1 MTRAVEVAD
10 HRAWYPLVLIFAI
23 LALGIFGGG
32 IFSYRNYERRFRTG
46 IEQQLSAIAELKVN
60 DLALWRKERLGD
72 ASVLFKNASFSGLVR
87 RFLDR
92 PDDAEAQAQLR
103 AWLEKFQAANRYECI
118 FLLDAQGVE
127 RMSTAGT
134 AGPVAAVVSRRAGE
148 VLRSRE
154 VGFQDFYRN
163 EQDQRIY
170 LATLAPILDGP
181 DFGQG
186 LGVLVLNIDP
196 AIHLY
201 PVISRWPTPSRTAE
215 TLLVRRDG
223 HDALFLNELKFRTN
237 AALKLRI
244 PLERTNA
251 PAVKAA
257 LGQQG
262 IVEGIDYRSEP
273 VVAALR
279 AIPDSPWSMVA
290 RMDTAEV
297 YAPLRERLWLT
308 VLLMGA
314 LLLGAGA
321 SVGLLWRQQHV
332 QFYRERAAASER
344 LRESLQRFQL
354 ANRAT
359 FDAIWDWN
367 LQTDAF
373 WWNENFQTLFGYRAE
388 EVEPDSESWKKRI
401 HPEDLDRV
409 KTGIQAAIDSGQDH
423 WSDQYRFRR
432 KDGTYAEVEDRSYIA
447 REASGHPVRMIGAMQ
462 DTTERRQAEEKVRKS
477 EERRRLAL
485 EAANA
490 GTWSWDVASN
500 VSTWDERYQAQY
512 GFEPGEPASL
522 EAWMTR
528 VHPEDRQRLQARIRA
543 LLEPGPD
550 AAWEQEFR
558 ALHPVKGE
566 RWMIGLGRV
575 QRDPSGRALRFV
587 GINLDITE
595 RRQAESRLQEYERV
609 IEGLQEMI
617 AVVDRNYRYLI
628 ANRAFLG
635 HRGLGRSQV
644 VGHTVAEVLDKEF
657 FEQVVK
663 EKLDKCFEG
672 ATLQY
677 EVSYT
682 YPNLGERTLFVS
694 YFPIKGPAGVD
705 RAACVLEDITEGK
718 RAEAGLQR
726 LAAIVESSNDGIIS
740 KDLDGIILTW
750 NPGAEHIF
758 GYRPEE
764 VIGQNIDLLVPEN
777 LHAEEAAILEKVREG
792 ERIQHYEALRLKK
805 DGTPLV
811 ASLTISP
818 VKDAAGTIVG
828 ASKIVRDITERKQV
842 QQRLQ
847 ELNLVRQAAGAI
859 NALMMRE
866 RDPKRLLAEACKILV
881 ETRGYR
887 FVWIGQVEPG
897 SKRVV
902 PAAHAGKEA
911 GYLDAVTITW
921 DETPTGQGPTGTA
934 IRTGQPMACQDTAT
948 DPRFAPWKEEAMAR
962 GFASLAAM
970 PMMHGSRV
978 LGAVV
983 VYAGHTEVFNA
994 EELDLLKELAGDL
1007 AFALQ
1012 SIEHEQEQK
1021 RAEAALRESSQFN
1034 QQIITSAQEG
1044 IIVYGRDL
1052 RYQVWNPFMEQMTG
1066 MSEDQVQGKHPD
1078 ELFPFLREAGVLA
1091 SIEKVLAGEPISSI
1105 EVHVEGQPTGI
1116 SGWTFQTNGPL
1127 RNAAREII
1135 GVIGIIRD
1143 ITEPK
1148 RAELRIQAFSQ
1159 LGQRLSTARSAA
1171 EAARAIY
1178 ACADQFWKWDCG
1190 VLDLQVPESGQVE
1203 TALAYDL
1210 VDGQRREVLPADP
1223 VGPPSAMNRRVMA
1236 QGAELILRKL
1246 DEPPATDTIRFG
1258 AASRLS
1264 ASLMCVPVRVENRA
1278 VGVLS
1283 IQSYTPDAYTQ
1294 EDLRML
1300 QALADHCG
1308 GALDRLWMEAL
1319 LRSSEIRYRR
1329 LFEEAKDGVLILDA
1343 KTGMVVDVN
1352 PFLVQ
1357 LLGFSREAFLGKK
1370 IWELGFFKDIVA
1382 NHDRF
1387 KELQEAEYIR
1397 YDDKPLETA
1406 DGRRIDVEFV
1416 SNVYEVN
1423 HHAVIQCNIRDI
1435 TARKRSEWLGLI
1447 YRDQLRALSARIET
1461 MREAERTRI
1470 SREIHDELGQM
1481 LTGIKMDL
1489 RWVEHRLDE
1498 FGEDRRVNPILD
1510 KLVVTAELADATIKV
1525 VQRIAAELRPGIL
1538 DKLGLPTALQYEAAR
1553 FEERTGIACRLVVPG
1568 DALPLRPEVATAFFR
1583 IFEETLTNVTRHA
1596 KATAVEV
1603 ELQPV
1608 ADDWR
1613 LEIRDNGQGMAGV
1626 DLQNPKSL
1634 GLLGMQERASLLGGG
1649 VSFAPRPGGGTVV
1662 TVRIP
1667 NSQTQRGGV

>member
-23 LALGIFGGG
+23 LALGIFVGG

-181 DFGQG
+181 DFGQA

-566 RWMIGLGRV
+566 RWMAAVGRV
-575 QRDPSGRALRFV
+575 ERDASGRAVRFT
-587 GINLDITE
+587 GINL
-595 RRQAESRLQEYERV
+595 
-609 IEGLQEMI
+609 
-617 AVVDRNYRYLI
+617 
-628 ANRAFLG
+628 
-635 HRGLGRSQV
+635 
-644 VGHTVAEVLDKEF
+644 
-657 FEQVVK
+657 
-663 EKLDKCFEG
+663 
-672 ATLQY
+672 
-677 EVSYT
+677 
-682 YPNLGERTLFVS
+682 
-694 YFPIKGPAGVD
+694 
-705 RAACVLEDITEGK
+705 
-718 RAEAGLQR
+718 
-726 LAAIVESSNDGIIS
+726 
-740 KDLDGIILTW
+740 
-750 NPGAEHIF
+750 
-758 GYRPEE
+758 
-764 VIGQNIDLLVPEN
+764 
-777 LHAEEAAILEKVREG
+777 
-792 ERIQHYEALRLKK
+792 
-805 DGTPLV
+805 
-811 ASLTISP
+811 
-818 VKDAAGTIVG
+818 
-828 ASKIVRDITERKQV
+828 DITERKQV

-1210 VDGQRREVLPADP
+1210 VDGQRREVLPADR
-1223 VGPPSAMNRRVMA
+1223 VGSPSAMNRRVMA

-1300 QALADHCG
+1300 RALADHCG
-1308 GALDRLWMEAL
+1308 GALDRLRMEAL
-1319 LRSSEIRYRR
+1319 LHGSEVRYRR
-1329 LFEEAKDGVLILDA
+1329 LFEAAKDGVLILDA
-1343 KTGMVVDVN
+1343 ETGMVVDVN

-1447 YRDQLRALSARIET
+1447 YKDQLRALSARIET